1 MSNATASAL
10 EPSLA
15 PVYVW
20 EWPVRLTHWLIAIAI
35 LVLAVTGFY
44 IGHPFI
50 VAPDPAQQR
59 FLMATMKAVHFY
71 AAIVFTLSELS
82 RIAWMFVG
90 NRYARWDQMIPTR
103 KERWKGMW
111 PWLKFYLL
119 ARPNAPG
126 FVGHNPLAGIT
137 YALVYVVCLAA
148 ALTGYALFAIDAGV
162 HSPMRIFGL
171 LIPIFGG
178 AQTTRWIHHII
189 MWLLMLFIVH
199 HIACAFLVARVTK
212 NGTIDSMFSGY
223 RFVRPEDLRESAEV
237 SESKT

>member
-1 MSNATASAL
+1 MSNATADTLKAEL
-10 EPSLA
+10 V

-20 EWPVRLTHWLIAIAI
+20 ERPVRITHWLISAAIV
-35 LVLAVTGFY
+35 VLTGTGYY
-44 IGHPFI
+44 IGNPFI
-50 VAPDPAQQR
+50 TVPDPATQR
-59 FLMATMKAVHFY
+59 FVMGTVKAIHFY
-71 AAIVFTLSELS
+71 AAIVFSLSELS
-82 RIAWMFVG
+82 RIAWMFMG
-90 NRYARWDQMIPTR
+90 NRYARWDQLVPTT
-103 KERWKGMW
+103 KERRRGLL
-111 PWLKFYLL
+111 PWLKFYIF
-119 ARPNAPG
+119 AQPTTPS
-126 FVGHNPLAGIT
+126 FVGHNPLAGVS
-137 YALVYVVCLAA
+137 YLLVYILCLMA